1 MTARP
6 LVSVLLPVRNGMP
19 WLPAA
24 LESVL
29 RQTLR
34 DLEVI
39 VLEDGSTDGTAEAL
53 AACRDER
60 VRVIT
65 TGGVGIAAAL
75 NLGLD
80 AARGRYVAR
89 QDADDESLPQRLA
102 RQAAC
107 LDARRDIDVVATVAD
122 YMDLDGRP
130 LDNEWVRTV
139 RRQQDVART
148 PEAIAA
154 LMPVTCCITHGSVMA
169 RAEVLR
175 GAGGYRP
182 GFVPAEDYD
191 LWLRLLPRHRFMKL
205 DEALYRYRV
214 RPGSASAHQTE
225 LAILAK
231 LEHLLRVHP
240 ALGGGT
246 LATLGT
252 LRGDAFYR
260 AAAPVVGLRVGEV
273 REPWDVLV
281 VTDLARLDDFR
292 DRLSLDDPARF
303 ARVGNCFVRLPA
315 PAMRRT
321 A

>member
-1 MTARP
+1 MTVGP

-24 LESVL
+24 LDSLL

-34 DLEVI
+34 DIEVL
-39 VLEDGSTDGTAEAL
+39 VLEDGSTDATVEAL
-53 AACRDER
+53 AGCRDDR

-65 TGGVGIAAAL
+65 TGGLGIAAAL

-80 AARGRYVAR
+80 AARGAYIAR

-107 LDARRDIDVVATVAD
+107 LDARPDIDVLATVTD
-122 YMDLDGRP
+122 YVDIDGRP
-130 LDNEWVRTV
+130 LDNEWVRAV
-139 RRQQDVART
+139 RRQHDAAQT

-154 LMPVTCCITHGSVMA
+154 LMPVTCCLTHGSVMM
-169 RAEVLR
+169 RAAVLR

-182 GFVPAEDYD
+182 AFVPAEDYD
-191 LWLRLLPRHRFMKL
+191 LWLRLLPRHRFAKL
-205 DEALYRYRV
+205 GEPLYRYRV

-231 LEHLLRVHP
+231 LEYLLRMHP
-240 ALGGGT
+240 SLAGGT
-246 LATLGT
+246 LATIGN

-260 AAAPVVGLRVGEV
+260 AAAPVVGLRVGEA

-281 VTDLARLDDFR
+281 VTDLGRLAEFG

-303 ARVGNCFVRLPA
+303 SQVGNCFVRLPA
-315 PAMRRT
+315 PALRRT